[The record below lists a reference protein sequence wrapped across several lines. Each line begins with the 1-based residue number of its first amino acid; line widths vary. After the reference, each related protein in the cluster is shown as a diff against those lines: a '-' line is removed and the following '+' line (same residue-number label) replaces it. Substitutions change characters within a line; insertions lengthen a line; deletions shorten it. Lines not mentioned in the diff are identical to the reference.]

1 MVDGDDVAVRVVAG
15 CLFEVSLPAGGAP
28 RWRFDGH
35 RPEVT
40 LLAEAVEGDEH
51 RFRFRAEAAGA
62 VAGAVE
68 LRFRCGDRERAVVV
82 PVAPEADLD
91 RGTPGAR

>member
-15 CLFEVSLPAGGAP
+15 CLFEVSLPGGGTP
-28 RWRFDGH
+28 RWECDGH
-35 RPEVT
+35 GPEVT

-62 VAGAVE
+62 LAGSVE
-68 LRFRCGDRERAVVV
+68 LRFRCGDRERSVVV
-82 PVAPEADLD
+82 PVAPEADLAS
-91 RGTPGAR
+91 GTPGAD